1 MKEIK
6 VFEEAI
12 KNKCPNLK
20 EAGIN
25 RTMFWAYRETRE
37 EANNELLNFSE
48 VIWDYDVEEIV
59 NCCRENGITEFTI
72 SSNFS
77 GLIGT
82 LAEFEKYGCKMNG
95 LTEVK
100 ERYKNFVTGERE
112 SIPAIKMV
120 L

>member
-6 VFEEAI
+6 IFEDAI
-12 KNKCPNLK
+12 KNDCPNLK

-48 VIWDYDVEEIV
+48 IIWDYDIEEIV

-77 GLIGT
+77 SLIDT

-95 LTEVK
+95 LTKVNA
-100 ERYKNFVTGERE
+100 RYVDVFTGERKV
-112 SIPAIKMV
+112 IPAIKMV